1 MAQENEELNERR
13 RKREALREKYRKQQQ
28 NLIIR
33 LIIVGVLLLVST
45 VAIVVISL
53 SQSPEPSVPTV
64 PTTTAPPTTDGTSD
78 PATEGTTG
86 ESTTAPQETTQPTE
100 EATPANTT
108 VIHLAAAGDLNV
120 TDLVVASGG
129 DTMNYAAAFVDVLP
143 ILADADLTM
152 LNFEGNLI
160 GAPYGSSTRSAPQSL
175 LTALK
180 NAGVDLIQMA
190 NSYSIY
196 NGVSALEMTLGS
208 IRAAGL
214 ESVGAFA
221 SREEFRRSGGYTIR
235 NVKGLKVAVVAFT
248 KGMDSMG
255 LPAGS
260 EDCVNVLYKDYDS
273 TYQKVDTDGIK
284 SILKNA
290 ADEDPDVII
299 ALVHW
304 GSEYNDKISPT
315 QQSIEKLLLENGVTA
330 IIGTHSHYVQQM
342 KLNEDGT
349 FVAYSLGDFF
359 GDRDRAGTEYSVIL
373 DLELTK
379 DHETGI
385 TKVTNFTTTPIF
397 TVMEE
402 EEPLRVLRIVEAM
415 RAFEDSYVDR
425 VSQETYD
432 DMVYALGRIEK
443 RLAGK

>member
-1 MAQENEELNERR
+1 MENEELNERR
-13 RKREALREKYRKQQQ
+13 RKREALREKYRKQQR

-33 LIIVGVLLLVST
+33 LILVGVLLLVSA
-45 VAIVVISL
+45 VVIVVMSL
-53 SQSPEPSVPTV
+53 PKEPQPPASTPPATTV
-64 PTTTAPPTTDGTSD
+64 SSTTDGT
-78 PATEGTTG
+78 AGTEGTSETPTD
-86 ESTTAPQETTQPTE
+86 TTPT
-100 EATPANTT
+100 ATDDVQTAANTT
-108 VIHLAAAGDLNV
+108 VIHFAAAGDLNI
-120 TDLVVASGG
+120 TDQVIAAGG
-129 DTMNYAAAFVDVLP
+129 VEMNYAPAFVDVLP
-143 ILADADLTM
+143 ILAEADLTV
-152 LNFEGNLI
+152 LNLEGNLI
-160 GAPYGSSTRSAPQSL
+160 GAPYGTSTRSAPQSL

-190 NSYSIY
+190 NSCSIY
-196 NGVSALEMTLGS
+196 NGVAGLEMTLS
-208 IRAAGL
+208 AIRAAGL

-221 SREEFRRSGGYTIR
+221 SRDEFRRSGGYTIR
-235 NVKGLKVAVVAFT
+235 TVNDVKIAVVAFT

-260 EDCVNVLYKDYDS
+260 EDCVNLLYQDYDS
-273 TYQKVDTDGIK
+273 TYQKVDSDGIR
-284 SILKNA
+284 SILRNA
-290 ADEDPDVII
+290 ADEDPDIII

-304 GSEYNDKISPT
+304 GSEYNDKISST

-373 DLELTK
+373 DLEITK
-379 DHETGI
+379 DHETGE

-397 TVMEE
+397 TVREE
-402 EEPLRVLRIVEAM
+402 DEPLRVLRITEAM
-415 RAFEDSYVDR
+415 QAFEDSYVDR

-432 DMVYALGRIEK
+432 DMVYALKRIEK
-443 RLAGK
+443 RLTGE

>member
-13 RKREALREKYRKQQQ
+13 RKREALREKYKKQQR

-33 LIIVGVLLLVST
+33 LILVGVVLVVSAI
-45 VAIVVISL
+45 AIVVMSL
-53 SQSPEPSVPTV
+53 PKAPEPPASTP
-64 PTTTAPPTTDGTSD
+64 PATTTAPTGNTEGTEDTSAATD
-78 PATEGTTG
+78 PATDP
-86 ESTTAPQETTQPTE
+86 TATEPPQ
-100 EATPANTT
+100 ASANTT
-108 VIHLAAAGDLNV
+108 VVHLAAAGDLNI
-120 TDLVVASGG
+120 TDQVVAAGG
-129 DTMNYAAAFVDVLP
+129 DTLNYAAAFVDVLP
-143 ILADADLTM
+143 VLADADLTV
-152 LNFEGNLI
+152 LNLEGNFI
-160 GAPYGSSTRSAPQSL
+160 GAPYGTATRSAPQSL

-190 NSYSIY
+190 NSCSIY
-196 NGVSALEMTLGS
+196 NGVSGLEMTLSS

-221 SREEFRRSGGYTIR
+221 SRDEFRRSGGYTIR
-235 NVKGLKVAVVAFT
+235 TVDGVKIAVVAFT

-260 EDCVNVLYKDYDS
+260 EDCVNVLYEDYDS
-273 TYQKVDTDGIK
+273 TYQKVDTEGIK
-284 SILKNA
+284 DILENA
-290 ADEDPDVII
+290 AEEDPDIII

-304 GSEYNDKISPT
+304 GSEFNDKISPT
-315 QQSIEKLLLENGVTA
+315 QQSIEKLLLANGVSA
-330 IIGTHSHYVQQM
+330 IIGTHSHYVQKM

-359 GDRDRAGTEYSVIL
+359 GDRERAGTEYSVIL
-373 DLELTK
+373 DLEITK
-379 DHETGI
+379 DHETGE

-397 TVMEE
+397 TVREE
-402 EEPLRVLRIVEAM
+402 EEPLRVLRIEEAM

-432 DMVYALGRIEK
+432 DMVYALQRIEK
-443 RLAGK
+443 RITAE